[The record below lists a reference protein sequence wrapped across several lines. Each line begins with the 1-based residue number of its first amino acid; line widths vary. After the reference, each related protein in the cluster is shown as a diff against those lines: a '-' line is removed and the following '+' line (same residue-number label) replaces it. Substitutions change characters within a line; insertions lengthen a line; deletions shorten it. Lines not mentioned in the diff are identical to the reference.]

1 MLLIKLD
8 SKEWSSEHP
17 KEIVGPI
24 SKISFRKIMLSLME
38 KPNKSKKKKCVT
50 LSFSQVLVW
59 KILKT
64 KLEESLI
71 LSQLI
76 P

>member
-1 MLLIKLD
+1 MLSIKLD
-8 SKEWSSEHP
+8 SKEWSSEHL

-24 SKISFRKIMLSLME
+24 SKISFRKIMLSSME
-38 KPNKSKKKKCVT
+38 KPNKSKRKKCVT
-50 LSFSQVLVW
+50 LSFSQVQEW
-59 KILKT
+59 KILKP